1 MRRCKVLLGTFV
13 EIQCQQADGFSK
25 KMIQE
30 AFDSAYSAIAKVD
43 ELMNIHK
50 KDSTL
55 SRINR
60 TAPTKP
66 VLIDPWIK
74 DVLLIARDLHRESNG
89 LFDCT
94 YQPLHPK
101 RPTAFDAIE
110 WVDENHLHF
119 TKAIEIN
126 LNGIAKG
133 FAVDKAVEALE
144 NHGITSGIVNA
155 GGDLRIF
162 GNERYPVYVRN
173 PINPLLI
180 NGIGHLKDIAVA
192 SSGNYLQTHL
202 FNPESHSTVCT
213 DSSFTVF
220 AKKCVHADGLTKV
233 LAALG
238 QPNHPCFSQFDSV
251 ALILKP

>member
-1 MRRCKVLLGTFV
+1 MKRCKVLLGTFV
-13 EIQCQQADGFSK
+13 EIQCQQDAGFSTDL
-25 KMIQE
+25 IQE
-30 AFDSAYSAIAKVD
+30 AFADAYAAIAKVD
-43 ELMNIHK
+43 ELMNIHRQ
-50 KDSTL
+50 DSAL

-60 TAPTKP
+60 MALSKP
-66 VLIDPWIK
+66 VLIDAWIK
-74 DVLLIARDLHRESNG
+74 DVLLIAQDLYRESNG

-94 YQPLHPK
+94 YEPLRPK
-101 RPTAFDAIE
+101 RIPAFDAIE
-110 WVDENHLHF
+110 WTDENHLRF
-119 TKAIEIN
+119 NKAIELN

-133 FAVDKAVEALE
+133 FAVDKAVEVLE
-144 NHGITSGIVNA
+144 NYGISNGIVNA

-162 GNERYPVYVRN
+162 GSLRYPIYIRN

-180 NGIGHLKDIAVA
+180 NGIGHLKNIAVA

-202 FNPESHSTVCT
+202 FNPEKHSTVCT

-220 AKKCVHADGLTKV
+220 AKKCAYADGLTKV

-238 QPNHPCFSQFDSV
+238 HPNHPCFNKFDSV